1 MSRTWWPPYRAEA
14 VLSQL
19 ADRIG
24 PSGFSLVDTVTAVS
38 GEPLVRVGLRV
49 EDVGAASALYESFG
63 FTPVGTV
70 PGRDGQVVMAVL
82 RRGPLQLLVD
92 ALVGMPFP
100 DSVRERQ
107 TKMGPRGLGVVIGI
121 EVDDVDEAARRCQ
134 AAGCVIAA
142 GPLDAPWG
150 ERYVEVE
157 DPYGYAWK
165 FFQVLADPPGDGLR
179 AAADL
184 WFGQDEAAD
193 GQLVDWPG

>member
-63 FTPVGTV
+63 FAPVGTV

-134 AAGCVIAA
+134 AAGCV
-142 GPLDAPWG
+142 
-150 ERYVEVE
+150 VT
-157 DPYGYAWK
+157 
-165 FFQVLADPPGDGLR
+165 GLR
-179 AAADL
+179 GDALARLGYDDTAL
-184 WFGQDEAAD
+184 TALNPALITASHNAYGWD
-193 GQLVDWPG
+193 GPWRDIRSARSF